1 MSCISYFIFKII
13 ISPDQIL
20 IVSIQYIRK
29 KKHMI
34 DFIRKKYSIICCGY
48 HVPYYIILFQIHTC
62 SASMFPTRIHTLPE
76 NIFHSISQHQSATTT
91 SLSFPQDTKVHS
103 FFVLSPRFTNWV
115 ILWLWIIGF
124 HFELHHTPKTL
135 TFNPKPG
142 NKIK

>member
-62 SASMFPTRIHTLPE
+62 SASMFPTRIHTLPV
-76 NIFHSISQHQSATTT
+76 NIFHSQHQSAT
-91 SLSFPQDTKVHS
+91 SLSFPQDTKQS
-103 FFVLSPRFTNWV
+103 SQLFLFFHLDSRTGSSSDCGLLDFILRHTKPPR
-115 ILWLWIIGF
+115 L
-124 HFELHHTPKTL
+124 
-135 TFNPKPG
+135 
-142 NKIK
+142 